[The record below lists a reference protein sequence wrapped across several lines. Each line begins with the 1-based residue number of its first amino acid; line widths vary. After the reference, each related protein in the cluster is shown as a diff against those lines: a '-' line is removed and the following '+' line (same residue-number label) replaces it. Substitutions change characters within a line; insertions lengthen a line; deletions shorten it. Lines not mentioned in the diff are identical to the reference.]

1 MPTKNERINVGD
13 IDKLDYSNMGPE
25 ELATSMAHVLIK
37 AMGETGV
44 FTAVDLQVAV
54 NQFHI
59 LGRVKEE
66 NEARLVEE
74 YGFPM
79 LESVLDRATLF
90 LGKSFFLKDGHRRY
104 GWQISVGADDLVAVV
119 RDMCL
124 ALERSTEAGILDIDP
139 GTIPMLG
146 NPEPVGDVKSGRRGV
161 SVVKAGP

>member
-1 MPTKNERINVGD
+1 MAKSKINVSD

-25 ELATSMAHVLIK
+25 ELATAMAHVLIK
-37 AMGETGV
+37 ALGSTGMY
-44 FTAVDLQVAV
+44 TAVDVQVAV

-59 LGRVKEE
+59 LGRVRED

-79 LESVLDRATLF
+79 LESVLGRSTTF
-90 LGKSFFLKDGHRRY
+90 FGKSFFLKDGHRRY
-104 GWQISVGADDLVAVV
+104 GWQISVGADDLVSVV

-124 ALERSTEAGILDIDP
+124 AIERSTETGVLDIEP

-146 NPEPVGDVKSGRRGV
+146 TPEPKGDVVSGRRGV
-161 SVVKAGP
+161 AVVKAGP